1 MIYRAEGGR
10 MVNRI
15 YSFLNKVNNT
25 PEDILRNNA
34 TQAKSDGS
42 SVPFEQLLIASLNK
56 VNTNQ
61 MNIMNRIIDPALTPQ
76 MPAETGKTNAS
87 NKFDEI
93 MKVVFKHEGSRYVSK
108 DGGRE
113 SSKFGILQSTARQYG
128 YTGDIK
134 NITQDEAK
142 EIYRKLW
149 DKSGAD
155 KLPYELSLVHFDSYI
170 NSPASAVKFLEQ
182 SGGNVDKY
190 LKLREARYQR
200 LAELR
205 PERFSR
211 YLKGWMNRIASLRG
225 AVTEHT
231 MTASLQG
238 VNSNMASLKTTI
250 DNT

>member
-1 MIYRAEGGR
+1 
-10 MVNRI
+10 MVDRI
-15 YSFLNKVNNT
+15 YSFLNRVNIT

-34 TQAKSDGS
+34 TLAKLNGS
-42 SVPFEQLLIASLNK
+42 REVFEQLLTASLNRVK
-56 VNTNQ
+56 TNQ
-61 MNIMNRIIDPALTPQ
+61 INPMSRIIDPTLIPQ
-76 MPAETGKTNAS
+76 MPAETGKANVAD
-87 NKFDEI
+87 KFDGI
-93 MKVVFKHEGSRYVSK
+93 MKIVFKHEGSRYVSK

-142 EIYRKLW
+142 SIYRKLW

-170 NSPASAVKFLEQ
+170 NSPASAKKFLEQ
-182 SGGNVDKY
+182 SGGNVDNY
-190 LKLREARYQR
+190 LKLRESRYQR
-200 LAELR
+200 LAEIR

-225 AVTEHT
+225 AITEHA
-231 MTASLQG
+231 MIASLQG
-238 VNSNMASLKTTI
+238 GNSNMAALKIKT